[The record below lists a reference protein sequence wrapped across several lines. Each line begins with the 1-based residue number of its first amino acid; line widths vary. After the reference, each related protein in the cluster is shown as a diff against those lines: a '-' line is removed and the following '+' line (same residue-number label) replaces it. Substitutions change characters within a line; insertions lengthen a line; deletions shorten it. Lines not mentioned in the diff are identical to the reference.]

1 MLSNRL
7 PTVYQQFIHKSRY
20 ARWLPDEGRRETW
33 EETVKRYFDYMQD
46 HLGHYHNYEL
56 NPKFREELEEAVL
69 NLDIMPSMRAMMTA
83 GPALG
88 RDNIVGYNCSYLPVD
103 SPRAFD
109 ECMYIL
115 MCGTGVGFSVEEK
128 HVCELPIVN
137 EHFEK
142 SETTEHVAD
151 RRAAWAR
158 PLREKMSLL

>member
-1 MLSNRL
+1 MISNRL

-20 ARWLPDEGRRETW
+20 ARWLPEEKRRETW

-46 HLGHYHNYEL
+46 HLGHYHDYEL

-69 NLDIMPSMRAMMTA
+69 NLDIMPSMRAMMTS

-115 MCGTGVGFSVEEK
+115 MCGTGQV
-128 HVCELPIVN
+128 
-137 EHFEK
+137 
-142 SETTEHVAD
+142 
-151 RRAAWAR
+151 
-158 PLREKMSLL
+158 SLLRKSTLPTCQSLMSTSKRQRQPCMLLIVVLAGPAPCAR